1 MTRSSL
7 KDFISIILVAPYDIT
22 RRGKVGRKFDISE
35 IKKTWAPASGTWLVT
50 CSDVCPG
57 IEIRGCPLASD
68 ATIIGNNRLTGYKN
82 STDAIIDSNFS

>member
-22 RRGKVGRKFDISE
+22 RLGKVGRKFDISE
-35 IKKTWAPASGTWLVT
+35 KKKDLSTSKQDLT

-57 IEIRGCPLASD
+57 IEISGCPLASD
-68 ATIIGNNRLTGYKN
+68 ATIIGNNRLTG
-82 STDAIIDSNFS
+82 